1 MSRQRMAM
9 VNVVASGLQKR
20 ILKKSCLRKFLN
32 RMIMVAQP
40 ALLHT
45 VLGVFSCV
53 AQLKLH
59 ETKVTY
65 LTITALILN
74 QRYFIP
80 GEFSE
85 ISV

>member
-1 MSRQRMAM
+1 
-9 VNVVASGLQKR
+9 
-20 ILKKSCLRKFLN
+20 
-32 RMIMVAQP
+32 MIMVAQP